1 VPAREQLTRAVQHG
15 NTASAVS
22 TTGRA
27 GTDPPGPVA
36 AKPAGRPGDRD
47 ALLYGLPIGLVPA
60 SRAVHQD
67 HGVRFSAHLD
77 AAKWLF
83 QDTAV
88 PRAAT
93 AARLLRCKTL
103 YHAVQW
109 LELAL
114 QPLFPVVSGGCGVT
128 LRRSYKQSIAH
139 VRSNHPT
146 RAISRPSPT
155 KFSICLTRACQRTKS
170 LALSANQ
177 GCPDAR
183 PRK

>member
-60 SRAVHQD
+60 SRAVHQN

-77 AAKWLF
+77 AAKWLCASESAIENWVKLGLF
-83 QDTAV
+83 PGPRKVGGKRLWSRREVENHLAANKQLTASS
-88 PRAAT
+88 PD
-93 AARLLRCKTL
+93 
-103 YHAVQW
+103 
-109 LELAL
+109 ELAERIKN
-114 QPLFPVVSGGCGVT
+114 G
-128 LRRSYKQSIAH
+128 
-139 VRSNHPT
+139 T
-146 RAISRPSPT
+146 RQAISRGEG
-155 KFSICLTRACQRTKS
+155 
-170 LALSANQ
+170 N
-177 GCPDAR
+177 
-183 PRK
+183 